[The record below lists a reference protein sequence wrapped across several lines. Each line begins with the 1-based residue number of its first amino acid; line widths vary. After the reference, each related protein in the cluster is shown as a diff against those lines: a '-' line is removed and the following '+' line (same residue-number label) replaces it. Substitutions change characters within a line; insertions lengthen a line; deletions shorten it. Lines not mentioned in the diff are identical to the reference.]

1 MGKFFI
7 EEEDLKSGLNKFYEC
22 LEIRQKI
29 FRKNNAA
36 LKRINQLIHETEEF
50 LRNKIEDATIDEN
63 NNTKKNGNFSFT
75 QIENKE
81 KNFESTQESNTNN
94 YRSNLTF
101 YSSKSDEKPKEK
113 FFPKFFDFRGL

>member
-22 LEIRQKI
+22 LEIRQRI

-50 LRNKIEDATIDEN
+50 LRNKIDDTTTNEI
-63 NNTKKNGNFSFT
+63 KKTEEKNFSFT
-75 QIENKE
+75 HIENKE

-113 FFPKFFDFRGL
+113 FFPKFFDFRGF